1 MLTDVISD
9 SITRIRNALSVGK
22 ETVNIT
28 YSKGMVSILKM
39 LEEEGY
45 IQDSSVVDIRKG
57 IKEIIVTLKY
67 YNGLPVI
74 KEIKRVSKPS
84 RRVYVGVHDI
94 PLIRNGL
101 GCTILSTSK
110 GILSNNKAKELNVGG
125 EIICSV
131 F

>member
-57 IKEIIVTLKY
+57 IKEIVVTLKY